1 MAHETANQGNLP
13 DIPTDNLGEAMLA
26 ITPNQRRFVVALL
39 ETGGTDETL
48 AARMAGYGGT
58 DIAARTA
65 AYRLA
70 HNPKVQAAIREE
82 ADRRLRAGAVLG
94 ASAIREIAGD
104 KMHKDRFKA
113 AVELLNRSGLIVETQ
128 HRLTIEKV
136 DNRSVDQIKND
147 IAKRLAQLYK
157 GKEIPAELLPPM
169 DVEFVEVDDG
179 KEGLEDIL

>member
-1 MAHETANQGNLP
+1 MTQETASEGHLP
-13 DIPTDNLGEAMLA
+13 EIPTENLGDAMLA
-26 ITPNQRRFVVALL
+26 ISPNQRRFVVALL

-58 DIAARTA
+58 DNATRVA

-104 KMHKDRFKA
+104 KFHKDRFKA

-128 HRLTIEKV
+128 QRLVIERQ
-136 DNRSVDQIKND
+136 DNRSTEQIKAD
-147 IAKRLAQLYK
+147 IVKKLAALFK
-157 GKEIPAELLPPM
+157 GKDIPAELLPPM
-169 DVEFVEVDDG
+169 DVEFEEVTNG
-179 KEGLEDIL
+179 SEGLEDIL